1 MNAHLVTLFV
11 LVALQVHDHA
21 AVDDRHAHATG
32 VPHAR
37 SAHHFSLDPEG
48 GTIRFEV
55 VDESDAAGRER
66 IRSHLT
72 QIAADF
78 ARGDF
83 SAPMLIH
90 GRTPPGVPTLRR
102 LKQNVRYEFTAT
114 ERGGRVDITTRD
126 SEALA
131 AVHAFLRYQIED
143 HRTGDPGRVEPRR

>member
-1 MNAHLVTLFV
+1 MLFV
-11 LVALQVHDHA
+11 LVAQQAHDHA
-21 AVDDRHAHATG
+21 AVDERHAHATG
-32 VPHAR
+32 VAH
-37 SAHHFSLDPEG
+37 SSSVHHFSLDPEG

-66 IRSHLT
+66 IRSHLS
-72 QIAADF
+72 QIATAF

-102 LKQNVRYEFTAT
+102 LKQNLRYEFSAT
-114 ERGGRVDITTRD
+114 DLGGRVDITTQDR
-126 SEALA
+126 EALA
-131 AVHAFLRYQIED
+131 AVHAFLRFQIED